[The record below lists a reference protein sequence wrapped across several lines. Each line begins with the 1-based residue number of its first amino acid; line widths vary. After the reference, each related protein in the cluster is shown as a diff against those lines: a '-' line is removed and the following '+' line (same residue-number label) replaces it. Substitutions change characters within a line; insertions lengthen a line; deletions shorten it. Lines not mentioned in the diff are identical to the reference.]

1 LHRAL
6 RNGDVVSIIRGGE
19 PEALPDWEGLVT
31 TGKARSALRR
41 LTREQEANESRDLGK
56 MLVQHAFAREGKDYA
71 EPIVKDALK
80 RLGLTEPEELYQQL
94 GQGGLSMRKFMDAV
108 LPGRGENEGD
118 ELSSRELISD
128 DTATI
133 YVKGDGVSA
142 GSSMHLAG
150 LHIHTIDCEK
160 LVDFEDDMDSWVN
173 LAWRRAADDSVATAR
188 IAATIQNIPGSMAD
202 VTKLI
207 SEAGGNLINIS
218 MVDRAKT
225 FHDIMLDLEVTDKRH
240 LSQIIAALRTSTY
253 VVHSQRADAIHMDA
267 ALKD

>member
-1 LHRAL
+1 
-6 RNGDVVSIIRGGE
+6 
-19 PEALPDWEGLVT
+19 
-31 TGKARSALRR
+31 
-41 LTREQEANESRDLGK
+41 

-142 GSSMHLAG
+142 GSSMHLSTCCSPIPGDRIIGLMIEGAG